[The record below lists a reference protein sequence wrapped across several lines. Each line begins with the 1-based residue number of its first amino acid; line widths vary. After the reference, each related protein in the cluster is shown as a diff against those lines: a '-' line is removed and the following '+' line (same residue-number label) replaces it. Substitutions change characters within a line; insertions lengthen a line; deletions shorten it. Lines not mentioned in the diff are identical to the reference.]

1 LLKRQKN
8 YPQALILEYGAD
20 RPGDIKKLCNI
31 AKPDIAIVTNIGN
44 IPVHI
49 EYFADTEKV
58 YEEKSTIVKMLKSAG
73 HAILNYDNE
82 KIYNFRKLTKAN
94 IISYGF
100 DSDSDVRVSNYKIE
114 TADDLTDSS
123 MYMRF
128 EYKNHFAPF
137 EIKQILGKGF
147 AYAFMCAVSAGLVID
162 MNLIDCLH
170 ALENYEL
177 LPGRLNLI
185 NGIKNSYIFD
195 DCYNA
200 SPLAVENSLN
210 LMGDFPN
217 NRKVFIFGDMLELGN
232 FSEKAHRLIAKHII
246 DNNIKIFIG
255 IGQKTKFTLESL
267 EKSGFDANHMYH
279 FDNANEAR
287 LKVQDLIYPG
297 DLILIKGSHSMH
309 LEIILKEIAFDP
321 GSIA

>member
-1 LLKRQKN
+1 MLKRQKN

-58 YEEKSTIVKMLKSAG
+58 YEEKSTIVKMLKSVG

-100 DSDSDVRVSNYKIE
+100 DSDSDVRASNYKIE

-147 AYAFMCAVSAGLVID
+147 A
-162 MNLIDCLH
+162 
-170 ALENYEL
+170 
-177 LPGRLNLI
+177 
-185 NGIKNSYIFD
+185 
-195 DCYNA
+195 
-200 SPLAVENSLN
+200 
-210 LMGDFPN
+210 
-217 NRKVFIFGDMLELGN
+217 
-232 FSEKAHRLIAKHII
+232 
-246 DNNIKIFIG
+246 
-255 IGQKTKFTLESL
+255 
-267 EKSGFDANHMYH
+267 
-279 FDNANEAR
+279 
-287 LKVQDLIYPG
+287 
-297 DLILIKGSHSMH
+297 
-309 LEIILKEIAFDP
+309 
-321 GSIA
+321 